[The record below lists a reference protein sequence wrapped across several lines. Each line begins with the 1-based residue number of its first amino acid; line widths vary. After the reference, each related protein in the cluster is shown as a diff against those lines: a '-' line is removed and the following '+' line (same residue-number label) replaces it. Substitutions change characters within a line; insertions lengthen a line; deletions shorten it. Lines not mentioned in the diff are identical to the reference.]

1 MKDLRKKPDNPS
13 KVDLLGKIIRKP
25 APDPWQFKV
34 VLESIEIKNPKSY
47 D

>member
-1 MKDLRKKPDNPS
+1 MKDLRKKPDNPP
-13 KVDLLGKIIRKP
+13 KVGLRGKTIRKS

-34 VLESIEIKNPKSY
+34 VLESIEIKKQKLY